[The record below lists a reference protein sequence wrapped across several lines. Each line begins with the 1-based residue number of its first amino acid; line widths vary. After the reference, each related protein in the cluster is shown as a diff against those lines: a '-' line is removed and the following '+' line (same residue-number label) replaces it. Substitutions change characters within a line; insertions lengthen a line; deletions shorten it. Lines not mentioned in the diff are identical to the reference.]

1 MHQEIERKFLVKGE
15 FKSQADS
22 KTHIEQGY
30 FATEPGKTVRVRIRD
45 DKGYLTIK
53 GPSSKDGLAR
63 YEFETEISLEDARE
77 MMKLC
82 MPGRVDK
89 NRYLIRAGKHTIEV
103 DEFFG
108 DNEGLV
114 MAEIELETSTIIIST
129 CCVVLTSCGRMRWS
143 LRNRKIHQKDYEDTA
158 IYFDMDCDADD
169 CGAEHHPHSR
179 GGSAGGC
186 ATD

>member
-1 MHQEIERKFLVKGE
+1 MVHQEIERKFLVKDNS
-15 FKSQADS
+15 FKAHAYS

-53 GPSSKDGLAR
+53 GPSKKEGLAR
-63 YEFETEISLEDARE
+63 YEFETEISLEDAHE
-77 MMKLC
+77 MMTLC

-89 NRYLIRAGKHTIEV
+89 NRYLVKCGKHIVEV

-114 MAEIELETSTIIIST
+114 LAEIELESEDETYERPDFLGKEVTGDYHYYNKYMLRRPYKLWKDEVAFEQSDDPSERLSRKSTKKS
-129 CCVVLTSCGRMRWS
+129 
-143 LRNRKIHQKDYEDTA
+143 KQ
-158 IYFDMDCDADD
+158 
-169 CGAEHHPHSR
+169 
-179 GGSAGGC
+179 
-186 ATD
+186 